1 MNFTPKEIANR
12 MGGEVRGDSALV
24 PGPGH
29 SRADRSLSIKPDP
42 AARNGYVLHSF
53 AGDDFAKC
61 RDHVDSHLGIAQESR
76 LATSY
81 EPRGRIVATYAY
93 HNEHGQ
99 LLYEVVR
106 FDPKDFRQRRPDGRG
121 GWIWKLDDTRRV
133 PYRLPA
139 LIKAVAS
146 HRIVVIVEG
155 EKDVDAL
162 RALGLDA
169 TTCPGGAGKWRP
181 EYTQYFRGA
190 DVVIIPDNDN
200 PGQVHAR
207 AVAAALA
214 GVAARIRVLD
224 LVSHWPECPE
234 KGDISD
240 WIAAGGTRQQLDE
253 WLSSTLKGA
262 GDQSGFVGFVGSES
276 GHFEWPDPEPLP
288 DGLPPVDQFASE
300 FLPNRLAP
308 WVDDIANRLQC
319 PPDYVA
325 VSAMVALGSLIGR
338 RIGVKPQVKTDWIEV
353 PNVWGAFI
361 GRPGM
366 LKSPAMNEALKPIH
380 HLEAEA
386 AKEYEVEAKAYAAGL
401 DAYQL
406 RKQVKASLIK
416 DELKKRKDAES
427 DIDLN
432 LGEEPKE
439 PLAIRYRTNDT
450 SYESLGELLINNP
463 TGILIERDE
472 LISLLMHLDRD
483 DQAVAR
489 GFYLSGWS
497 GTQPYTFDRIGRGQ
511 RHINAVCLSVLGNT
525 QPSRIGE
532 YVRRANAGG
541 AGGDGLIQR
550 FGLMVWPD
558 AAPGWKDI
566 DEYPDSRARSD
577 AWEVFERLAKLD
589 EGLAIRL
596 GAQRGPYDKMLS
608 LRLDHPAHDDFLGW
622 RTDLEHQLRSGDISP
637 ALEGHLAKY
646 RKLVPA
652 LALMNHLADEGQGPV
667 SSTAMLK
674 ALALAKYLE
683 SHARRVYGA
692 ASEVEGK
699 TAKAILAKIRAG
711 DLTDGFTARDIQRH
725 EWANLSDREHVQ
737 AGLNLLV
744 DLDHLAASNPTT
756 GERGGRP
763 KVRYS
768 INPKVVA

>member
-1 MNFTPKEIANR
+1 MSGINAQTITGLEAQYA
-12 MGGEVRGDSALV
+12 G
-24 PGPGH
+24 PGPTAGQEMAPKPGFV
-29 SRADRSLSIKPDP
+29 SFDRS
-42 AARNGYVLHSF
+42 GY
-53 AGDDFAKC
+53 
-61 RDHVDSHLGIAQESR
+61 R
-76 LATSY
+76 
-81 EPRGRIVATYAY
+81 
-93 HNEHGQ
+93 
-99 LLYEVVR
+99 
-106 FDPKDFRQRRPDGRG
+106 
-121 GWIWKLDDTRRV
+121 
-133 PYRLPA
+133 
-139 LIKAVAS
+139 
-146 HRIVVIVEG
+146 
-155 EKDVDAL
+155 
-162 RALGLDA
+162 
-169 TTCPGGAGKWRP
+169 
-181 EYTQYFRGA
+181 
-190 DVVIIPDNDN
+190 
-200 PGQVHAR
+200 
-207 AVAAALA
+207 
-214 GVAARIRVLD
+214 
-224 LVSHWPECPE
+224 
-234 KGDISD
+234 
-240 WIAAGGTRQQLDE
+240 
-253 WLSSTLKGA
+253 
-262 GDQSGFVGFVGSES
+262 
-276 GHFEWPDPEPLP
+276 HFQWPDPEPLP
-288 DGLPPVDQFASE
+288 EGLSPVDQFASE

-319 PPDYVA
+319 PPDYIA
-325 VSAMVALGSLIGR
+325 VSAMVALGSVIGR

-380 HLEAEA
+380 YLEAEA

-416 DELKKRKDAES
+416 EELKKKRDADSE
-427 DIDLN
+427 IDLN
-432 LGEEPKE
+432 LGEEPSE
-439 PLAIRYRTNDT
+439 PVPVRCRTNDT

-463 TGILIERDE
+463 AGILIERDE

-511 RHINAVCLSVLGNT
+511 RHVDAVCLSVLGNT

-541 AGGDGLIQR
+541 TGGDGLIQR
-550 FGLMVWPD
+550 FGLLVWPD
-558 AAPGWKDI
+558 APPRWTNI
-566 DEYPDSRARSD
+566 DEFPDSRARSS

-589 EGLAIRL
+589 GPSALRL
-596 GAQRGPYDKMLS
+596 GAQLGPYDKLPA
-608 LRLDHPAHDDFLGW
+608 LRLDNQAHDDFLGW
-622 RTDLEHQLRSGDISP
+622 RTDLEHQLRSADVPP

-652 LALMNHLADEGQGPV
+652 LALMNHLADEGVGPV

-674 ALALAKYLE
+674 ALAFAKYLE

-692 ASEVEGK
+692 ASEVEAR
-699 TAKAILAKIRAG
+699 TAKAILAKIKAG

-744 DLDHLAASNPTT
+744 DLDYLAASNPTT

-763 KVRYS
+763 KVKYS
-768 INPKVVA
+768 INPKVLA